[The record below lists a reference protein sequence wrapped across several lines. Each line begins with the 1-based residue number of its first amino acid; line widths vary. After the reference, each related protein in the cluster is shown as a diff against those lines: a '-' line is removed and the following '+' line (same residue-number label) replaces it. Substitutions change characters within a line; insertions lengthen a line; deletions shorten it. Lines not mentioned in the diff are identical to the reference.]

1 MNITVLGPWGAYPK
15 AGEATAGYLLE
26 HEGRCL
32 LIDCGSGVLAQVQ
45 RYKRL
50 DELDG
55 VYVSHKHHD
64 HTADLGCLQYA
75 SLIDMDLGNR
85 SQPLPIYFAAEIDG
99 DLTYKSMPG
108 SEIRRIEAD
117 QTMRDAGLEFTF
129 FKTFHEAYC
138 LGMIIRSGDR
148 KIVYTADT
156 YFHESLIP
164 HCADADVLIVETSF
178 YKSIK
183 DARKYGHM
191 NSAEA
196 GRLAK
201 EAGVKKAVLTH
212 LPHFGIV
219 DRLASE
225 FGEVY
230 NGEIETAFC
239 GMKIEI

>member
-1 MNITVLGPWGAYPK
+1 
-15 AGEATAGYLLE
+15 
-26 HEGRCL
+26 
-32 LIDCGSGVLAQVQ
+32 
-45 RYKRL
+45 
-50 DELDG
+50 
-55 VYVSHKHHD
+55 
-64 HTADLGCLQYA
+64 
-75 SLIDMDLGNR
+75 MDLGNR

-201 EAGVKKAVLTH
+201 EAGVKKAILTH

-225 FGEVY
+225 VGEVF

-239 GMKIEI
+239 GMRIEI